1 MKALYVGIQTAGTTS
16 QLRADTLRRVVP
28 CEWTM
33 IDTDRAFLPFPRWAR
48 SLWFRL
54 RTGPAVQ
61 ALNRLV
67 CREIGDESYDVAW
80 VDKGVCLWPSTI
92 RKIRSVARRLI
103 YYTPD
108 TSFMANG
115 SRFFRATAHL
125 YNFIVTTK
133 SLEIDSFRKLIDA
146 DRLALVTQSYDS
158 QLHIPRMEFAQKRKE
173 AVLIGLYE
181 ADRGHCV
188 QTLLSRGISVRLA
201 GRGWAAFLRK
211 NSGNT
216 LLHFEGE
223 EVFGVRYAEML
234 SQAMIGLGLMTKRFP
249 ELHTTRTFEIPACG
263 TALATERNAETSAI
277 FREDEAVFF
286 GDYNDLADR
295 ILSLFAEPAKLQA
308 VTNAGIQ
315 RVQQGDF
322 SNEKVI
328 RRIMVQAGLAPTFF
342 GEFQCRASSPN

>member
-54 RTGPAVQ
+54 RTGPAVR

-67 CREIGDESYDVAW
+67 CSEIGDEPYDVAW
-80 VDKGVCLWPSTI
+80 IDKGVCLWPSTI
-92 RKIRSVARRLI
+92 QKIRTLARRLI

-108 TSFMANG
+108 TSFLANG

-125 YNFIVTTK
+125 YDLIVTTK
-133 SLEIDSFRKLIDA
+133 SFEIDSFQKLVDA
-146 DRLALVTQSYDS
+146 DRLIQVTQSYDS
-158 QLHIPRMEFAQKRKE
+158 RLHMPRVDFDQKRKE
-173 AVLIGLYE
+173 VVLIGLHE
-181 ADRGHCV
+181 IDRERCV
-188 QTLLSRGISVRLA
+188 QTLLSRGIPVRL
-201 GRGWAAFLRK
+201 GGKGWSSFLRK
-211 NSGNT
+211 NAGNA

-223 EVFGVRYAEML
+223 EVFGVRYAELL
-234 SQAMIGLGLMTKRFP
+234 SGAMIGLGLMTKRFP

-263 TALATERNAETSAI
+263 TALATERNVETTSI
-277 FREDEAVFF
+277 FRDDEALFF
-286 GDYNDLADR
+286 EDYDDLTR
-295 ILSLFAEPAKLQA
+295 KIQPLFESLDLLRSI
-308 VTNAGIQ
+308 TNAGTQ

-322 SNEKVI
+322 SNDRIIRKVMI
-328 RRIMVQAGLAPTFF
+328 RAGVLT
-342 GEFQCRASSPN
+342 

>member
-1 MKALYVGIQTAGTTS
+1 
-16 QLRADTLRRVVP
+16 
-28 CEWTM
+28 
-33 IDTDRAFLPFPRWAR
+33 
-48 SLWFRL
+48 
-54 RTGPAVQ
+54 
-61 ALNRLV
+61 
-67 CREIGDESYDVAW
+67 
-80 VDKGVCLWPSTI
+80 
-92 RKIRSVARRLI
+92 
-103 YYTPD
+103 
-108 TSFMANG
+108 
-115 SRFFRATAHL
+115 
-125 YNFIVTTK
+125 
-133 SLEIDSFRKLIDA
+133 
-146 DRLALVTQSYDS
+146 
-158 QLHIPRMEFAQKRKE
+158 MEFAQKRKE